1 MKMPYLTL
9 SIDDEQ
15 DLKVELERKQDEF
28 LDVYSL
34 YLQTRVAW
42 IRDEVKLK
50 AYELRLLDPSFS
62 FQLN

>member
-15 DLKVELERKQDEF
+15 DLKLELERKQDEF

-42 IRDEVKLK
+42 IREEVKLK
-50 AYELRLLDPSFS
+50 AYELRLLDPGFS

>member
-15 DLKVELERKQDEF
+15 DIKLELKRKQDEF

-34 YLQTRVAW
+34 YIQTRVAW

-50 AYELRLLDPSFS
+50 AYELHLLDPTFA
-62 FQLN
+62 FQLD